1 MTMQQQ
7 SPDLSFTTNATLR
20 GRSSLMFRLHHWL
33 NHCLNHGRKFSLPLL
48 LSSMLLS
55 HATLQANEAQSLTP
69 QTPAPQ
75 SPLPHSPQPHSNST
89 WYEVRDEMMPQW
101 LNLTATVEAVAQ
113 STVSAQTSGR
123 IVELPFDVN
132 DLVPQG
138 AIIVRFTDTEQL
150 ARLAQAQ
157 AALKEVQSR
166 LDEQRSEFSRVND
179 LFSKGLV
186 AKAAIDVASANLKA
200 ATARQQQA
208 KAAVDEAQEQLEQ
221 TRVRA
226 PYAGIVQQRHVQV
239 GELAQPGTPLL
250 TGLSLE
256 HLRLQSYV
264 PQSLWRAVHA
274 SVQRQATF
282 TAEHATA
289 TSMPVA
295 ARLVLSADVS
305 AQNLTD
311 VANAAMPTNTATITA
326 PTSTTVSL
334 QDARFSLSPHADR
347 QSRSH
352 LLRIEL
358 PKADYSQLGLTP
370 GSWQRLQIPLGTAAE
385 RWIPRRAVLWRGNV
399 SAVWRLQVADSSTDS
414 QMNISTTNL
423 TLQPVR
429 LGATE
434 GDKVQVLSGLNLGD
448 KIATDAASILQQQ
461 RQATAETTAQDSRHE

>member
-1 MTMQQQ
+1 MTTQ
-7 SPDLSFTTNATLR
+7 R
-20 GRSSLMFRLHHWL
+20 SLMFMVFNATTAGKPRLTSGL
-33 NHCLNHGRKFSLPLL
+33 DNLGTPSMRSRLQLLASSLL
-48 LSSMLLS
+48 LFSTML
-55 HATLQANEAQSLTP
+55 HANDTALNTTSTVANTQPMLASQVTAPPPNHAAQ
-69 QTPAPQ
+69 
-75 SPLPHSPQPHSNST
+75 
-89 WYEVRDEMMPQW
+89 WYHVKDEMMPQW

-138 AIIVRFTDTEQL
+138 AIIVRFTDTEQV

-157 AALKEVQSR
+157 AAHKEAQSR
-166 LDEQRSEFSRVND
+166 LEEQRSEFARVND
-179 LFSKGLV
+179 LFGKGLV

-274 SVQRQATF
+274 SVQPHATV
-282 TAEHATA
+282 TAEHTTTA
-289 TSMPVA
+289 GIPAA
-295 ARLVLSADVS
+295 ARLLISPDVS
-305 AQNLTD
+305 HTD
-311 VANAAMPTNTATITA
+311 VSNMSTLAVNTTT
-326 PTSTTVSL
+326 PTSISL
-334 QDARFSLSPHADR
+334 QDARISLSPHADR

-370 GSWQRLQIPLGTAAE
+370 GSWQRVQIPLGMAAE
-385 RWIPRRAVLWRGNV
+385 RWIPRSAVLWRGNV
-399 SAVWRLQVADSSTDS
+399 SAVWRQTTDS
-414 QMNISTTNL
+414 NTASL

-434 GDKVQVLSGLNLGD
+434 GDRVRVLSGLNLGD
-448 KIATDAASILQQQ
+448 TIAMDAASTLQRQ
-461 RQATAETTAQDSRHE
+461 RQAAAETTATSTQDNRDE

>member
-1 MTMQQQ
+1 MTTQ
-7 SPDLSFTTNATLR
+7 L
-20 GRSSLMFRLHHWL
+20 SLMFMVFNATTAGKPRLTPRL
-33 NHCLNHGRKFSLPLL
+33 GNIPTTTFGLQLLASSLL
-48 LSSMLLS
+48 LFSTML
-55 HATLQANEAQSLTP
+55 HANGTELNTTSTVANTQP
-69 QTPAPQ
+69 MVAPQ
-75 SPLPHSPQPHSNST
+75 VTAPLPKQAAQ
-89 WYEVRDEMMPQW
+89 WYHVKDEMMPQW

-138 AIIVRFTDTEQL
+138 AIIVRFTDTEQV
-150 ARLAQAQ
+150 ARLAQAH
-157 AALKEVQSR
+157 AAHKEAQSR
-166 LDEQRSEFSRVND
+166 LEEQRSEFARVND
-179 LFSKGLV
+179 LFGKGLV

-264 PQSLWRAVHA
+264 PQSLWRSVHA
-274 SVQRQATF
+274 SVQQHSSMT
-282 TAEHATA
+282 ATA
-289 TSMPVA
+289 
-295 ARLVLSADVS
+295 
-305 AQNLTD
+305 
-311 VANAAMPTNTATITA
+311 ANASAAPRLLRSSDATEPDLAEPLT
-326 PTSTTVSL
+326 TSSTTNATTKITL
-334 QDARFSLSPHADR
+334 QGARISLSPHADP

-370 GSWQRLQIPLGTAAE
+370 GSWQRVQIPLGTSAQ
-385 RWIPRRAVLWRGNV
+385 RWIPRSAVLWRGNV
-399 SAVWRLQVADSSTDS
+399 SAVWRQTSDSNTAS
-414 QMNISTTNL
+414 L

-434 GDKVQVLSGLNLGD
+434 DDRVQVLSGLNLGD
-448 KIATDAASILQQQ
+448 TIAIDAASTLQ
-461 RQATAETTAQDSRHE
+461 RQRQVAAETTAQDNRDE

>member
-7 SPDLSFTTNATLR
+7 SPDLSFATNATLR
-20 GRSSLMFRLHHWL
+20 YRPSLMFRLHHWL

-75 SPLPHSPQPHSNST
+75 SPQPHSPQPHSNST

-311 VANAAMPTNTATITA
+311 VANAAMPTLAATTTA
-326 PTSTTVSL
+326 PTTTSTVSL

-399 SAVWRLQVADSSTDS
+399 SAVWRHHATNSSTDNPS
-414 QMNISTTNL
+414 NTARL

-448 KIATDAASILQQQ
+448 KIATDAASILQLQ